1 VLYIQYNAVTCK
13 SLHTLD
19 KVKPRIL
26 RPTSMCFDG
35 VLALVSMSH
44 GGHRFS
50 LVWGG
55 CRSWY
60 LQKWLWNIMSN
71 KHTKFLY
78 IWSSNSSPN
87 GKKKTKDEAK
97 LGKMQR
103 DWRWKALMT
112 CYQSLSHSGN
122 TVKTFSKN
130 YQPTGCAQK
139 KFCCWSLLSWKHEN
153 VA

>member
-44 GGHRFS
+44 GAHRFS

-55 CRSWY
+55 
-60 LQKWLWNIMSN
+60 
-71 KHTKFLY
+71 
-78 IWSSNSSPN
+78 
-87 GKKKTKDEAK
+87 
-97 LGKMQR
+97 MQVLVSTEM
-103 DWRWKALMT
+103 ALE
-112 CYQSLSHSGN
+112 Y
-122 TVKTFSKN
+122 
-130 YQPTGCAQK
+130 
-139 KFCCWSLLSWKHEN
+139 N
-153 VA
+153 V